1 MPFHVE
7 ALYCTRTLLCHPILC
22 WWIRILIAR
31 DNRKSWEPWFCQNAL
46 ILHFLEE
53 WFVFNQHG
61 WVYRVILTQKYLFL
75 PLLWKPMCF
84 VTFWLNMWAWRH
96 RKNILMLRSDKI
108 SQMEIFHCTYWWL
121 SMLDVEFYTLYNN
134 LWTCDLMPILCHD
147 FAMIFAIFAKVC
159 RVFVILPWFSTVPT
173 DGTASYSMLTC
184 LTQKTFS
191 DLLHASWCNW
201 DRNHKSTSKGHMGV
215 ENIVLY

>member
-121 SMLDVEFYTLYNN
+121 SMLDVEFYRLYHVFWARN
-134 LWTCDLMPILCHD
+134 LMPWFSHD
-147 FAMIFAIFAKVC
+147 FCHFHKSLQCFLLFSPC
-159 RVFVILPWFSTVPT
+159 FSTVPKNYH
-173 DGTASYSMLTC
+173 TAWHCIRSKPRYAWLLKQHS
-184 LTQKTFS
+184 S
-191 DLLHASWCNW
+191 DKLSAFTKHSFLSLWL
-201 DRNHKSTSKGHMGV
+201 RKKSV
-215 ENIVLY
+215 A